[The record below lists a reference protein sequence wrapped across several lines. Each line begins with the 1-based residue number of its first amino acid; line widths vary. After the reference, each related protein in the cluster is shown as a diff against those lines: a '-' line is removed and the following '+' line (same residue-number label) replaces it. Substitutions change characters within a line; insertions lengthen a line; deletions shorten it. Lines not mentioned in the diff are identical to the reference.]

1 MTKQEFAEAYG
12 LHEDAIL
19 FGSDGEWD
27 TYKEAIIGVHEDGKH
42 VVYSYERLVGALSEA
57 YGSTEDAVAWIDYN
71 TIRAI
76 PYMPQEYAPI
86 IIYEVE
92 NL

>member
-1 MTKQEFAEAYG
+1 MTKEEFAEVYG
-12 LHEDAIL
+12 LHDDTIL
-19 FGSDGEWD
+19 LGSDGEWD
-27 TYKEAIIGVHEDGKH
+27 MYKKAIIGVHEDGKH
-42 VVYSYERLVGALSEA
+42 VVYSYERLVEVLSDV

-71 TIRAI
+71 TFRAI